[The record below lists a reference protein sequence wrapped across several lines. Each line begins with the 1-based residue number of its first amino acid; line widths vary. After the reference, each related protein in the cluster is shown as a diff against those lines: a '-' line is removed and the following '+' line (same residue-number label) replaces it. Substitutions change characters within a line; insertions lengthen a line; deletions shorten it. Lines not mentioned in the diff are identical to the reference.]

1 MEWYLTKEGCVNPAV
16 ACFMWT
22 LRMLMLGLV
31 MDDYLQSFEVRLNTS
46 FLLHLLREPLEKSNF
61 IPTEFHWKSKSLLN
75 ELHILTA
82 YFGWFMVAISGHNTE
97 HWLVNSA
104 LFNSRHERAW
114 MHLYLFLS
122 PTCTLSKTR
131 TRTNSAY
138 AFILASRKKVNP
150 GVGMHLALGFIC
162 WWTSPST
169 SKVGQLG
176 MPCHS
181 HMCY

>member
-1 MEWYLTKEGCVNPAV
+1 
-16 ACFMWT
+16 
-22 LRMLMLGLV
+22 

-61 IPTEFHWKSKSLLN
+61 FIPTELHWKSKPLLS
-75 ELHILTA
+75 ELHTLTA
-82 YFGWFMVAISGHNTE
+82 YSGWFMVVISGPNTK
-97 HWLVNSA
+97 HWLVSSA
-104 LFNSRHERAW
+104 LFNSRHERACT
-114 MHLYLFLS
+114 YIYVTPQSQICLS
-122 PTCTLSKTR
+122 PTRTLSKTH
-131 TRTNSAY
+131 TRINSAY

-181 HMCY
+181 HLCY